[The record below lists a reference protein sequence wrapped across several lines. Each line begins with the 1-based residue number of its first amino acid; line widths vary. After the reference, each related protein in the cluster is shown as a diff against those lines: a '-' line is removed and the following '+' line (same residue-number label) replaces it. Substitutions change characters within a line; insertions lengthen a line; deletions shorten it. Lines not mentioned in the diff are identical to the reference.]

1 MIWPN
6 GNAAATNEAKCREL
20 LCLFVSY
27 IISKSYHSRT
37 LWSMK
42 IQGAIKWMNNI
53 SWKVDY
59 KCVHHRNGILYVHC
73 FACVNPEEWE
83 TTEPNKTQQRT
94 LVQKKKGETKSTL
107 NGIQGI
113 NLSDQPNE
121 IWKKYLLVET
131 EKHRPNDNLRNRDR
145 ENIKVHSDSSNWSHN
160 YHTIWP

>member
-1 MIWPN
+1 MTKW
-6 GNAAATNEAKCREL
+6 KCGCNQWGKVPRIIMSF
-20 LCLFVSY
+20 CLFVSY

-59 KCVHHRNGILYVHC
+59 ECVYHRNGILCVHC
-73 FACVNPEEWE
+73 FACVSPEKWE

-94 LVQKKKGETKSTL
+94 LVQKKKVKRNHHWMGSKVYKPIRST
-107 NGIQGI
+107 
-113 NLSDQPNE
+113 NLE
-121 IWKKYLLVET
+121 KYLLVET

>member
-6 GNAAATNEAKCREL
+6 ENAAATNKAKCREL

-59 KCVHHRNGILYVHC
+59 KCVYHRNGILCVHC
-73 FACVNPEEWE
+73 FACVSPEKWE
-83 TTEPNKTQQRT
+83 TTEPNETKQHT
-94 LVQKKKGETKSTL
+94 LVQKKRW
-107 NGIQGI
+107 
-113 NLSDQPNE
+113 NE
-121 IWKKYLLVET
+121 INTEWDPRYKPIRSTNLEKYLLVKT
-131 EKHRPNDNLRNRDR
+131 EKTPTEWQLTKSR
-145 ENIKVHSDSSNWSHN
+145 
-160 YHTIWP
+160 